1 MKRSKGNSPNRK
13 STNPNS
19 EQIKRHKHTNTETQK
34 HTLTQNQ
41 QVKQKPKQRE
51 KGESFF
57 VSFFKFENKK
67 CNLYLDF

>member
-1 MKRSKGNSPNRK
+1 MNRLK
-13 STNPNS
+13 D
-19 EQIKRHKHTNTETQK
+19 TNTPTQK
-34 HTLTQNQ
+34 HRNTKTHTHTNQ